1 MIARIY
7 GLFTIKT
14 NYYEQVDII
23 IMENTS
29 NLFNKRNKKYAFD
42 LKGSLVDRRV
52 KCKNAESYKK
62 RLLKDVNFVEL
73 NNA

>member
-7 GLFTIKT
+7 GIFTIKT
-14 NYYEQVDII
+14 NYYSDVDII

-29 NLFNKRNKKYAFD
+29 NLLNKNNINHSFD
-42 LKGSLVDRRV
+42 LKGSMIGRRV

-62 RLLKDVNFVEL
+62 RLLKDTNFLEL
-73 NNA
+73 NDA